1 MNPRGRFDLSFFLFG
16 IFATLLGAAM
26 LGSLFLF
33 VAFLFVGPCHPPPGG
48 VEKADIVLVVGGL
61 SIVAFL
67 IFSIRGFWRSSC
79 R

>member
-1 MNPRGRFDLSFFLFG
+1 MSPRGRFDLSYFLFG

-26 LGSLFLF
+26 LGSLVLF
-33 VAFLFVGPCHPPPGG
+33 FAFLCVGPCHPPPGG
-48 VEKADIVLVVGGL
+48 VERADIILVVGGI

-67 IFSIRGFWRSSC
+67 IFSIRWFWRGST